1 MTFADPRKLRAQQI
15 AALEAD
21 LAAATADDE
30 RERIKA
36 QLKELKRFR
45 WSRLLGPFAPRR

>member
-15 AALEAD
+15 AALRAD
-21 LAAATADDE
+21 LEAATTDEE
-30 RERIKA
+30 RERIAA
-36 QLKELKRFR
+36 QLKELTRFR